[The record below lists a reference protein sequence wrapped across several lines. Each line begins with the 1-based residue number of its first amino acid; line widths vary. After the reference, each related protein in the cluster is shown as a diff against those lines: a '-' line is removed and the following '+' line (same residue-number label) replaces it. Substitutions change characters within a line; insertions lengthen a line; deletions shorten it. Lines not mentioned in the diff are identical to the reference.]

1 MNTLVEC
8 VIIYPQQ
15 QKQTMSITFK
25 KATETENTL
34 MIVDA
39 LNLAF
44 RYKHSGARDFAVD
57 YVRTI
62 DSLKKS
68 YKASHIVIPCDQGSS
83 SYRKELSD
91 IYKQNRKDK
100 QALQTEVEAEAFEL
114 FFEDFLATLE
124 YIAANTTYPVIKF
137 QGVEAD
143 DIAAYIVQTQAKH
156 FDNIWLISSDRDWDL
171 LLADNVSRFSY
182 VTRKETTLHNWNT
195 HYDFKHEDYISIK
208 CLMGDSGDNVLGVEG
223 IGPKRAQAL
232 VEQYGTTW
240 DIIASIP
247 LNGKYKYIQA
257 LNESKDKLELNY
269 KLMDLVTHCEE
280 AVGKSNCEQINTI
293 LANYLK

>member
-1 MNTLVEC
+1 
-8 VIIYPQQ
+8 
-15 QKQTMSITFK
+15 MSITFK
-25 KATETENTL
+25 KAAESENTL

-44 RYKHSGARDFAVD
+44 RYKHSGATDFALD
-57 YVRTI
+57 YVRTVE
-62 DSLKKS
+62 SLKKS
-68 YKASHIVIPCDQGSS
+68 YKASHVIIACDQGSS
-83 SYRKELSD
+83 SYRKQLSSE
-91 IYKQNRKDK
+91 YKQNRKDK
-100 QALQTEVEAEAFEL
+100 QAQQTEAEAAAFEL

-124 YIAANTTYPVIKF
+124 YIRENTEYPVVKF

-143 DIAAYIVQTQAKH
+143 DIAAYIVQQQAKH
-156 FDNIWLISSDRDWDL
+156 FENIWLISSDRDWDL
-171 LLADNVSRFSY
+171 LLTDNVSRFSY
-182 VTRKETTLHNWNT
+182 VTRKETTLNNWST

-223 IGPKRAQAL
+223 IGPKRAQTL

-257 LNESKDKLELNY
+257 LNESRDKLELNY
-269 KLMDLVTHCEE
+269 KLMDLITHCQE
-280 AVGKSNCEQINTI
+280 AVGIENCKTI
-293 LANYLK
+293 DNILKQYTNES